1 MKFDFFKAAAE
12 DCGFA
17 VGEPTTQGGETS
29 VTLSQTTPEGKEW
42 WLTLTYTDPDD
53 LSDIILEMV
62 DTFDTSDTE
71 DFYNEETGEFETF
84 DSLVDDERWKEE
96 TLMRLY
102 ESLI

>member
-17 VGEPTTQGGETS
+17 VGEPTTQGNETTVS
-29 VTLSQTTPEGKEW
+29 LFQKTPEGKEW
-42 WLTLTYTDPDD
+42 WLNLTYTDPAD
-53 LSDIILEMV
+53 LADTILEMV

-71 DFYNEETGEFETF
+71 DFYNEETGEYETF

-96 TLMRLY
+96 ILQRLY
-102 ESLI
+102 DSLI